1 MHTLYATLQKYR
13 ARTQRLNTQHSK
25 NLQQLTPLRELQQD
39 SSDKAQ
45 THGHVMDPSCHQRDD
60 YGHEQ
65 PALPNL
71 GTLEVAGRSQE
82 MSETIGATTNDL
94 MAQSQEN
101 CLKR

>member
-1 MHTLYATLQKYR
+1 
-13 ARTQRLNTQHSK
+13 
-25 NLQQLTPLRELQQD
+25 
-39 SSDKAQ
+39 
-45 THGHVMDPSCHQRDD
+45 MDPSCHQRDD